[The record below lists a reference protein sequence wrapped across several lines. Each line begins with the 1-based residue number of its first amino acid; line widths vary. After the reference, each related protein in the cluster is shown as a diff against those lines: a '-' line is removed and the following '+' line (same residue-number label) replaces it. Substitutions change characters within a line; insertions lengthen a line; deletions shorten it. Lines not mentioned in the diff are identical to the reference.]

1 MQPILDILI
10 PIRDIFTHHIIF
22 GIGILLVIGYYIGEL
37 AEKVRLPAITG
48 YIIAGVLLGDSV
60 TGLIHAEMTDTLRT
74 ITQVAL
80 GIIAITIG
88 SEFSAKKL
96 RRLGS
101 GIMIITV
108 VQILLT
114 FLVVFGAMVFFGMAI
129 SSALLLGAIASATA
143 PAATVVIIQK
153 LRARGDFVDTLY
165 GIVALDDAGCVILF
179 AGVFAFV
186 GGMLGVSPGGG
197 SFFVVALGHAAVE
210 ISLSILLGLVEG
222 VLMHFLTLRTDRPN
236 ARLIVVFGII
246 ILFTAIAIALHLS
259 PLLANMVAGAVI
271 INLSRRGNR
280 IFQAIRPLTPPLYAA
295 FFAIAGTEL
304 NLGLLSNWWILL
316 LGSVYVISRGVGKYS
331 GVWLGAQLAGSDRK
345 IRDYL
350 GLSMIP
356 QAGVAIG
363 LVLLIQASPLL
374 AGAPVQIADA
384 LIRIVNIVLFAV
396 MINELIG
403 PILSKMAIIKGAEL

>member
-10 PIRDIFTHHIIF
+10 SIRDVFNHHIIF
-22 GIGILLVIGYYIGEL
+22 GIGILLVIGYYVGEL

-88 SEFSAKKL
+88 SEFSADKL
-96 RRLGS
+96 RRLGP
-101 GIMIITV
+101 GILIITV
-108 VQILLT
+108 VQLLLT
-114 FLVVFGAMVFFGMAI
+114 FLFVSSALLFFGMAI

-143 PAATVVIIQK
+143 PAATVVIIQN

-165 GIVALDDAGCVILF
+165 GVVALDDAGCVILF

-186 GGMLGVSPGGG
+186 GGMLGVGEGGG
-197 SFFVVALGHAAVE
+197 SFFFAALGHAAVE
-210 ISLSILLGLVEG
+210 ISLSVLLGLGEG
-222 VLMHFLTLRTDRPN
+222 VVMHLLTFRTNRPN
-236 ARLIVVFGII
+236 ALLIIVFGII
-246 ILFTAIAIALHLS
+246 ILFTAISISLHLS

-280 IFQAIRPLTPPLYAA
+280 IFEAIRPLTPPLYAA

-316 LGSVYVISRGVGKYS
+316 LGSVYVISRGAGKYS
-331 GVWLGAQLAGSDRK
+331 GVWLGAQLAGADRN

-374 AGAPVQIADA
+374 AAAPVQVAA
-384 LIRIVNIVLFAV
+384 SLTRIVNIVLFAV

-403 PILSKMAIIKGAEL
+403 PPLSKMAIIKGAEL